1 MLKAESSI
9 VNTYMNVKNEYRRNN
24 FLFLFSDSAV
34 CPQSLE
40 TNSLRQHISL
50 LWDKEFLK
58 LIYFILSTFRMILL
72 CCIMLH

>member
-9 VNTYMNVKNEYRRNN
+9 VNTYRNVKNEYRRNS

-34 CPQSLE
+34 CPQLLE